1 MDAMRYD
8 HLKMADHVAAQTSL
22 VTHLNDLQQQALN
35 VLAQTAD
42 FWTNHG
48 ANAYAEAQ
56 RSVTQAFQQ
65 VFATIERHG
74 GAVSGASGNAD
85 AGDLANAARFV
96 GI

>member
-1 MDAMRYD
+1 MEAMRYN
-8 HLKMADHVAAQTSL
+8 HAMMADHVAAQQGL
-22 VTHLNDLQQQALN
+22 VAHLNDLQQQALN
-35 VLAQTAD
+35 VLAHTAD

-56 RSVTQAFQQ
+56 RSVTTAYQH
-65 VFATIERHG
+65 VFETINRHAA
-74 GAVSGASGNAD
+74 AVGSSSGNAD